1 MNRFALIVLGAVLG
15 AAAVLFAG
23 DALRVPGSGVTPTP
37 AARSGTAGRDAHEQD
52 EDDAEDEER
61 SPARLSSEAGEV
73 FVVLSASERVLSG
86 IESAPA
92 DRVSARPEI
101 AVTGEVLDTAALGVD
116 AARLAGAGR
125 TVGARRATLAA
136 LEARLATLR
145 ALEGEGGI
153 VGARELSALEL
164 SLGEAR
170 ERLVAAEAA
179 LDDARAMLTARWG
192 RTLAGAVLNEA
203 PVAAALAAGE
213 LRLVRFALPADA
225 PAPETL
231 AVGRTDERA
240 AGRLARL
247 LGPAPVALGGA
258 RGPSFEATSEDVALR
273 PGMRVTV
280 WLGAR
285 EAVAGALL
293 PHAAQVWHEGGRW
306 FFVERAPGR
315 FSLEPVPDGV
325 AVADGTLIAPPDGPI
340 VTRGAQVLLAERF
353 RGQIPEEDED

>member
-1 MNRFALIVLGAVLG
+1 MNRLALILLGALLGAV
-15 AAAVLFAG
+15 AVLFAG
-23 DALRVPGSGVTPTP
+23 DAFRMPASGVTPP
-37 AARSGTAGRDAHEQD
+37 SVALSGTAGQGAD
-52 EDDAEDEER
+52 EPDEETEEEER
-61 SPARLSSEAGEV
+61 SRVRLASDAGQV
-73 FVVLSASERVLSG
+73 FVVLSESERALSG

-92 DRVSARPEI
+92 DRVSARPET
-101 AVTGEVLDTAALGVD
+101 AVIGEVLDTSALGVD

-125 TVGARRATLAA
+125 SVSARRTTVAA

-153 VGARELSALEL
+153 VGARERSTLEL

-179 LDDARAMLTARWG
+179 REDARAMLTARWG
-192 RTLAGAVLNEA
+192 RTLADAVVNEA

-240 AGRLARL
+240 AGRPARL
-247 LGPAPVALGGA
+247 LGPAPVALGAA
-258 RGPSFEATSEDVALR
+258 RGPSFEATSEDIALR

-280 WLGAR
+280 WLAER

-293 PHAAQVWHEGGRW
+293 PHTALLWHDGGRW

-315 FSLEPVPDGV
+315 FALEPVPDGV